1 MDRIRN
7 VPIYGFLPH
16 TSVIHLGQMFG
27 SPPTSLVNK
36 WLLKPPVCSIC
47 IQSDDSNSLCAV
59 SALFITQL
67 ESRDILWL
75 VPWSWQ
81 WAGEC
86 SRLTIPDNEWKMS
99 RSRGTRVIFEISPPD
114 CLTRLTRLTRTIT
127 TSNSSKPFLSA
138 WCHKRGFLGTVGH
151 SSFWK

>member
-7 VPIYGFLPH
+7 VPIFGFLPH

-36 WLLKPPVCSIC
+36 WLLKPPV
-47 IQSDDSNSLCAV
+47 QCAVSSRGFNLMIRTPSV

-114 CLTRLTRLTRTIT
+114 CLTRLTRTIT

-138 WCHKRGFLGTVGH
+138 WCHKGCFLGTVGH